1 MKTTYHFISVLF
13 LCATIFFAACNS
25 EQNTVNEKPS
35 ITEELDST
43 DLEIVGEMDEKEEE
57 IDLSDPISMDDLEVE
72 EEDTIPVRSY
82 SRMEDN
88 EMLNP
93 TPKSIEDYQ
102 PDSRG
107 VYDITWLTLTD
118 VKFEEKIAPEDSA
131 LYLYPTFGKIVK
143 SLDGKKVSIKG
154 FVIPIDATEHYYVL
168 SANPFSACFFCG
180 KAGPESIMELEL
192 KSDPSRAYQMDQFST
207 FEGTFR
213 LNSTDVDHCNYMLM
227 GAVLVEE

>member
-1 MKTTYHFISVLF
+1 MKTKNQFLGLLLLCSVL
-13 LCATIFFAACNS
+13 FFAACNG
-25 EQNTVNEKPS
+25 EQNTASENPS
-35 ITEELDST
+35 ITEQTDST
-43 DLEIVGEMDEKEEE
+43 DFATGIEEEKEEAE
-57 IDLSDPISMDDLEVE
+57 PIVDSSMVE
-72 EEDTIPVRSY
+72 SNFGEEDTIPVRSY

-192 KSDPSRAYQMDQFST
+192 KSDPSRAYEMDQFST
-207 FEGTFR
+207 FEGTFK
-213 LNSTDVDHCNYMLM
+213 LNSTDVNHCNYMLM
-227 GAVLVEE
+227 GTTLVDE